1 MKNVRICSVV
11 RFYDELGDYRE
22 KRYDNISCG
31 DVPKDIMRDLVS
43 GEVVCV
49 KIAPNV
55 EAFYFKKPED
65 WPENWTE
72 LGTHNMTE

>member
-1 MKNVRICSVV
+1 
-11 RFYDELGDYRE
+11 
-22 KRYDNISCG
+22 
-31 DVPKDIMRDLVS
+31 MRDLVS

-55 EAFYFKKPED
+55 EAFYFKKPE
-65 WPENWTE
+65 NWTE